1 MDLLLLLV
9 EQRGQLVTRE
19 QIIERIWG
27 KAVFLDTDSSI
38 NAAIRK
44 IRHVLKDDPER
55 PQYVQTVSGRG
66 YRFILPIIEATPVA
80 GGGNVAPIQTPS
92 LENLIGRKVSHY
104 RVLQVVGGGGM
115 GVVYKAE
122 DLKLGRQVAIK
133 FLPAEMASDP
143 KAFKRLE
150 REARAASALE
160 HPNICPIYELG
171 AHDGQPFI
179 VMPLLEGQTLRER
192 IESAGQQKKVF
203 PTKEFVDLALQIITG
218 LEAAHEKGIIHRDIK
233 PANIFITNRGEAKVL
248 DFGLAEMIEPSL
260 DQGAQEQTVPTETVA
275 AQPSKFASNQRLT
288 VTGMTMGT
296 AYYMS
301 PEQVRGEK
309 LDARTDLFSF
319 GLVLYEMATGERA
332 FPGNTAAVVH
342 DAILHRSPLPILQLK
357 PELPTGLEPII
368 ARALEKD
375 RSPRYQSAAD
385 MRTDLQ
391 RLKPESESAYR
402 SKVPRRGYRFVAPVN
417 EVTGSVLA
425 TTDETGKGV
434 KSASAIHKTP
444 VIAVIGIILVVLG
457 GLSAFWLRSPVA
469 PPRVLKYTQ
478 LTSDGRYKDALF
490 MDGSRLY
497 FTMAKSGRLTLAQ
510 MSTAGGQI
518 NPVSVPFE
526 LVGLSDISPDGSS
539 LLVQAYAADQSVDD
553 SATYVLPLPAGTPRR
568 LGGGAFSEATWSP
581 DGRRIAYREGTDLYV
596 AESDGSAPRKLATLQ
611 GPPLS
616 PRWSPDG
623 KLLRFFVWIGL
634 GNHALWEVHSD
645 GSGLRQL
652 FPGWNN
658 PPTECCGTWTPDGR
672 YFIFMSSRGNAPK
685 GESATN
691 LWAVR
696 EKDKYF
702 RRVSH
707 KPVQLT
713 LTSTGTAQIVSAV
726 PSRDGKRLF
735 VITGNERYELVRYDK
750 GSRNFLPYLPGVNGV
765 KFSFSRDGL
774 WVVYVNLADNTLWRS
789 RVDGSER
796 LQLTFP
802 PMNANFIPSW
812 SPDGSQIAF
821 PASLPGRPVQI
832 FRISRD
838 GGSPEQL
845 TEGKHR
851 DGDIRPSWSPDG
863 KTLVFGEYPGEFFDS
878 PKISPMHVWLLDL
891 QSRKLTTLPGS
902 ADLFRPTWSP
912 DGRYISAYSTGGS
925 LSVFDF
931 ATQEWTEIVKP
942 PNEWCAWSHDGKYIQ
957 CGSMV
962 KGEEVLQR
970 VRVSDHKVEMVT
982 SLKNLGRV
990 GFNDIKTWLGVAPD
1004 DSPLAVRD
1012 VSSFDIYALDWEL
1025 P

>member
-1 MDLLLLLV
+1 MVSFGVFTADLHSAELYKNGIKVKLERQPFQVLSILLETPGELV
-9 EQRGQLVTRE
+9 SRE
-19 QIIERIWG
+19 ELRNRIWP
-27 KAVFLDTDSSI
+27 LDMFVDFDHALNT
-38 NAAIRK
+38 AITK
-44 IRHVLKDDPER
+44 IRVAVGDDADNP
-55 PQYVQTVSGRG
+55 
-66 YRFILPIIEATPVA
+66 RFV
-80 GGGNVAPIQTPS
+80 
-92 LENLIGRKVSHY
+92 
-104 RVLQVVGGGGM
+104 
-115 GVVYKAE
+115 
-122 DLKLGRQVAIK
+122 
-133 FLPAEMASDP
+133 
-143 KAFKRLE
+143 
-150 REARAASALE
+150 
-160 HPNICPIYELG
+160 
-171 AHDGQPFI
+171 
-179 VMPLLEGQTLRER
+179 
-192 IESAGQQKKVF
+192 
-203 PTKEFVDLALQIITG
+203 
-218 LEAAHEKGIIHRDIK
+218 
-233 PANIFITNRGEAKVL
+233 
-248 DFGLAEMIEPSL
+248 
-260 DQGAQEQTVPTETVA
+260 ET
-275 AQPSKFASNQRLT
+275 
-288 VTGMTMGT
+288 
-296 AYYMS
+296 
-301 PEQVRGEK
+301 
-309 LDARTDLFSF
+309 
-319 GLVLYEMATGERA
+319 
-332 FPGNTAAVVH
+332 
-342 DAILHRSPLPILQLK
+342 
-357 PELPTGLEPII
+357 
-368 ARALEKD
+368 
-375 RSPRYQSAAD
+375 
-385 MRTDLQ
+385 
-391 RLKPESESAYR
+391 
-402 SKVPRRGYRFVAPVN
+402 VPRRGYRFVAPVN
-417 EVTGSVLA
+417 GVTGRVLA

-434 KSASAIHKTP
+434 KSASAIRKTP

-478 LTSDGRYKDALF
+478 LTSDGQYKDHLVV
-490 MDGSRLY
+490 DGSRLY
-497 FTMAKSGRLTLAQ
+497 FIMAKSGRLTLAQ
-510 MSTAGGQI
+510 MSAAGGQI

-526 LVGLSDISPDGSS
+526 LEGLSDISPDGSS
-539 LLVQAYAADQSVDD
+539 LLVHAYATDQSADD
-553 SATYVLPLPAGTPRR
+553 STAYVLPLPAGTPRR
-568 LGGGAFSEATWSP
+568 LGGGAFSDATWSP
-581 DGRRIAYREGTDLYV
+581 DGRRIAYGEGTDLYV

-623 KLLRFFVWIGL
+623 KLLRFFVWIGQ

-645 GSGLRQL
+645 GSHLRQV

-658 PPTECCGTWTPDGR
+658 PPAEGGGTWTPDGR

-696 EKDKYF
+696 EKDEYF

-713 LTSTGTAQIVSAV
+713 LTSTGTAQIISAV

-735 VITGNERYELVRYDK
+735 VISGNERYELVRYDK

-789 RVDGSER
+789 RVDGSEP

-802 PMNANFIPSW
+802 PMNANFISSW

-863 KTLVFGEYPGEFFDS
+863 KTLVFGEYPGEFFD
-878 PKISPMHVWLLDL
+878 PGAPTKISPMYVWLLDL

-912 DGRYISAYSTGGS
+912 DGRYISAFSTGGT

-931 ATQEWTEIVKP
+931 ANQEWTEIVKP

-962 KGEEVLQR
+962 KGEEILQR

-990 GFNDIKTWLGVAPD
+990 DFNSYATWLGVAPD
-1004 DSPLAVRD
+1004 DSPLAIRN